1 MKEQIAPL
9 RALARSSRHQ
19 DNGRPA
25 RALPA
30 QFGSTMIVQRSLE
43 LCSMNRAARP
53 RAAHRGRARLQSSC
67 VLSVAAAADSGAW
80 RAWSWCTS
88 CSSRTRARAPRSPTP
103 STRRTPP
110 PLPTP
115 RTRRTCSSR
124 AHEQLWCSDERRV
137 RSCSASGRGSTSR
150 GLTPGTRRP
159 DASSSVARARARRA
173 EPFETPAPTL

>member
-1 MKEQIAPL
+1 MKAQIP
-9 RALARSSRHQ
+9 RRGALAGSSRHQ

-30 QFGSTMIVQRSLE
+30 QFGSTVIGQRSLE
-43 LCSMNRAARP
+43 LCSMDRAARP

-67 VLSVAAAADSGAW
+67 VLSVGAAADSGAW

-137 RSCSASGRGSTSR
+137 RCCSASGRGSASR
-150 GLTPGTRRP
+150 GLAPGTRGP
-159 DASSSVARARARRA
+159 ASSSSLARARAPKAVGMRS
-173 EPFETPAPTL
+173 